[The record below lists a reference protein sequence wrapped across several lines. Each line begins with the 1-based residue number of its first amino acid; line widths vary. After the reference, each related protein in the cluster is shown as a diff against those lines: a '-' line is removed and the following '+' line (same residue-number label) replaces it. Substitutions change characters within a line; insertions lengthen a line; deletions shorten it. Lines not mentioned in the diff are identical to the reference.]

1 MSNLPEETL
10 FHIIEQLSCK
20 EIILKFANSLPKLTS
35 GQLEIL
41 TNNIK
46 SESFD
51 KLQAVDKIK
60 EEEGQYVPFSR
71 YKKRE
76 ANIFYTKCMYV
87 HLQKYVGDTMK
98 KKWCDAIIK
107 RNQSDNENDLKAFA
121 NFTDVSF
128 IRRKDLKGINFD
140 FIFYI
145 YIPDGVTRIGKY
157 AFLSKRLD
165 NVYFP
170 NTLKF
175 IGEGA
180 FLNNRIRELEL
191 PKSLTHIGPNAFTE
205 NLLETVRIPRSVK
218 NLAESA
224 FDEKVK
230 IVRERRRVK
239 VVKKQTTKRFLT
251 LKF

>member
-1 MSNLPEETL
+1 MSNLPDETL
-10 FHIIEQLSCK
+10 FYIIQQLSCK
-20 EIILKFANSLPKLTS
+20 EIILKFANRLPQLTS
-35 GQLEIL
+35 GQLKIL

-71 YKKRE
+71 YTKRE

-107 RNQSDNENDLKAFA
+107 RNENDLKAFA

-128 IRRKDLKGINFD
+128 IRRKDLQGINFD

-157 AFLSKRLD
+157 AFLSRGLD

-175 IGEGA
+175 IGKGA
-180 FLNNRIRELEL
+180 FLNNHIRELEL
-191 PKSLTHIGPNAFTE
+191 PKSLTHIGPDAFTE
-205 NLLETVRIPRSVK
+205 NLLETIRIPRSVK
-218 NLAESA
+218 NLAENA
-224 FDEKVK
+224 FDENVK